1 MKRALLVVLFSSCLD
16 GTGNRLVSFSAQ
28 ASAAQDIGA
37 VTGQPLHF
45 VTPRGFDVTLTSA
58 KLFVG
63 ALYFSARAP
72 VTASGA
78 TEEPCVFPALAT
90 GEVRGGREIDLL
102 DPTPQPFPAAGQ
114 GSDLPTRSA
123 ALWLTNGD
131 VNATNDPTVV
141 LHVEG
146 TATKAGTS
154 FPFTGSLT
162 IGSNRLTPP
171 RNAAL
176 PSSNPICELRVVDNI
191 GFETTLGEGSTVWL
205 EIDVRAFF
213 ASVNF
218 ATLEDLGTMPPS
230 YRFRDDATTA
240 DQADNALFNG
250 LRANAGP
257 YRFTTTP

>member
-1 MKRALLVVLFSSCLD
+1 MKHALLFLLLTGCLD
-16 GTGNRLVSFSAQ
+16 GTGHRLVSFSAQ
-28 ASAAQDIGA
+28 ASAARDLG
-37 VTGQPLHF
+37 VVPGQPLHF

-78 TEEPCVFPALAT
+78 TEDPCVFPELAT
-90 GEVRGGREIDLL
+90 GEVRGGRELDLL
-102 DPTPQPFPAAGQ
+102 DPTPQPFPVSGQ

-131 VNATNDPTVV
+131 VNASDDPTVV

-146 TATKAGTS
+146 TAEKGGTS
-154 FPFTGSLT
+154 YPFTGSLT

-171 RNAAL
+171 RNPAL

-191 GFETTLGEGSTVWL
+191 AFETTLTEGSTVSL
-205 EIDVRAFF
+205 EVDPRAFF

-218 ATLEDLGTMPPS
+218 ATLEDLGTTPPS
-230 YRFRDDATTA
+230 YRFRDDAATA

-257 YRFTTTP
+257 YHFNRSP